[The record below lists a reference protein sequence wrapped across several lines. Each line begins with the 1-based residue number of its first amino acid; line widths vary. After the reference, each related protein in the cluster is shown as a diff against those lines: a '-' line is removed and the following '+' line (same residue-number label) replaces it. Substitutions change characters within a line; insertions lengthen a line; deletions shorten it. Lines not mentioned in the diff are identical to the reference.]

1 MAILFKLSKQTEKI
15 IAHRLT
21 KNGKIEINRKGNQI
35 GQKFFL
41 KYGVVTVRSILQQN
55 IGSIIS
61 ID

>member
-35 GQKFFL
+35 GQKFFFEKWL
-41 KYGVVTVRSILQQN
+41 CHCLINFTTKHWLNY
-55 IGSIIS
+55 
-61 ID
+61 